1 MKRDFITEYDL
12 TNKETASIFRLASEL
27 KKSKFKYSHLLKNK
41 TVGLV
46 FQKPSLRT
54 RVSFEVGIKQLGG
67 NCIYLG
73 PDEINLGK
81 RESIADVGQVL
92 SRYLDVIVARVFSHQ
107 DVVDLSRYATIPV
120 INGLCDLYHPCQAM
134 TDVYTVIE
142 KFGALK
148 NKTLAYIGDGNNV
161 CHSLM
166 LVCAKMGLNMS
177 IATPA
182 NYEPNEEIFETAR
195 QLAETTD
202 VSISISRDPRRAVAG
217 AHVIYSDVWVSMGQE
232 DETQKRLKNFD
243 GFQINDE
250 LAGLADKNYIF
261 MHCLPAHRG
270 QEVTEDVID
279 SKHSVIFD
287 QAENRLHV
295 QKAILIFLLS
305 HEPKVAR
312 SKKKITKK

>member
-1 MKRDFITEYDL
+1 MKKDFITEYDL
-12 TNKETASIFRLASEL
+12 TNKETASIFKLTTEL
-27 KKSKFKYSHLLKNK
+27 KKNKFKYAHVLKNK

-67 NCIYLG
+67 HCIYLG

-81 RESIADVGQVL
+81 RESISDVGQVL

-134 TDVYTVIE
+134 TDVYSVIE
-142 KFGALK
+142 KLGTLK

-195 QLAETTD
+195 QLAEATD
-202 VSISISRDPRRAVAG
+202 VSISISRDPRRAVSG

-232 DETQKRLKNFD
+232 DETQKRLKDFE
-243 GFQINDE
+243 GFQINGE
-250 LAGLADKNYIF
+250 LASYADKNYIF

-295 QKAILIFLLS
+295 QKAILMFLLG
-305 HEPKVAR
+305 HKPKVAR
-312 SKKKITKK
+312 PRKK

>member
-12 TNKETASIFRLASEL
+12 TNNEIAQIFRLTTEL
-27 KKSKFKYSHLLKNK
+27 KKGRRKFAPLLKNK

-54 RVSFEVGIKQLGG
+54 RVSFEVGIRQLGG

-81 RESIADVGQVL
+81 RESIPDVAQVL
-92 SRYLDVIVARVFSHQ
+92 SRYLDVIVARVFSHN
-107 DVVDLSRYATIPV
+107 DVVMLAKHSTIPV

-134 TDVYTVIE
+134 TDVYSVVE
-142 KFGALK
+142 KFGTLK
-148 NKTLAYIGDGNNV
+148 KKTLAYIGDGNNV

-166 LVCAKMGLNMS
+166 LVCAKMGLNMT
-177 IATPA
+177 IATPP
-182 NYEPNEEIFETAR
+182 NYEPNEEILTTA
-195 QLAETTD
+195 QELARKTG
-202 VSISISRDPRRAVAG
+202 VGISVSRDPKEAVNG

-232 DETQKRLKNFD
+232 EETQRRLKDFQ
-243 GFQINDE
+243 GFQINSD
-250 LAGLADKNYIF
+250 LASLADKNYIF

-295 QKAILIFLLS
+295 QKAIMMFLLS
-305 HEPKVAR
+305 QKSKVR
-312 SKKKITKK
+312 SQKKK

>member
-12 TNKETASIFRLASEL
+12 TNTEIAQIFRLTTEL
-27 KKSKFKYSHLLKNK
+27 KKGKRKFAPFLKNK

-54 RVSFEVGIKQLGG
+54 RVSFEVGIRQLGG

-81 RESIADVGQVL
+81 RESIPDVAQVL
-92 SRYLDVIVARVFSHQ
+92 SRYLDVIVARVFSHN
-107 DVVDLSRYATIPV
+107 DVVMLARHSTIPV

-134 TDVYTVIE
+134 TDVYSVVE
-142 KFGALK
+142 KFGTLK
-148 NKTLAYIGDGNNV
+148 KKTLAYIGDGNNV

-166 LVCAKMGLNMS
+166 LVCAKMGLNMT
-177 IATPA
+177 IATPP
-182 NYEPNEEIFETAR
+182 NYEPNEEILTTA
-195 QLAETTD
+195 QELARKTG
-202 VSISISRDPRRAVAG
+202 VGISVLRDPKEAVKG

-232 DETQKRLKNFD
+232 EETQRRLKDFQ
-243 GFQINDE
+243 GFQINGD

-287 QAENRLHV
+287 QAENRMHV
-295 QKAILIFLLS
+295 QKAILMFLMGHKTQVAS
-305 HEPKVAR
+305 H
-312 SKKKITKK
+312 KKNKNRK